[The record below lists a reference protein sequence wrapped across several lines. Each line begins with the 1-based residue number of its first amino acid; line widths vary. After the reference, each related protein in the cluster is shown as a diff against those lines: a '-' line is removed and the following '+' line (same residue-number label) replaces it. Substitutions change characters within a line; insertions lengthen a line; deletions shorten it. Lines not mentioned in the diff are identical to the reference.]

1 LIEEFAGRRGMAFLG
16 RVPFDPAFTHAMVQG
31 RTIFEFDGPSDARP
45 AVVGVWNNL
54 FGYLEKA
61 A

>member
-1 LIEEFAGRRGMAFLG
+1 LAFLG

-31 RTIFEFDGPSDARP
+31 RTIFEYDGHSDAKP
-45 AVVGVWNNL
+45 AVVGIWNTL
-54 FGYLEKA
+54 IGSLQKA